1 MSRTLAD
8 HFLSELEEEAAT
20 TRRLLERVPEG
31 RNDFTPHP
39 KSMPFGYLAVLV
51 ATMPGWIPKILD
63 HDFLDL
69 APVDGSAP
77 PRVELTTAADLVA
90 RLDDA
95 VARGQEALGRT
106 TDAHLLDTTW
116 QLRVAGKVVAES
128 SRYHNVRVTTL
139 NHWAHHR
146 GQLTVYLRLL
156 EQPLPSIYGPTADD
170 RSFG

>member
-51 ATMPGWIPKILD
+51 ATMPGWIAMILD
-63 HDFLDL
+63 HEFLDL

-95 VARGQEALGRT
+95 VAKGQESLRRT

-116 QLRVAGKVVAES
+116 QLRVAARS
-128 SRYHNVRVTTL
+128 WPSRRAITTC
-139 NHWAHHR
+139 A
-146 GQLTVYLRLL
+146 
-156 EQPLPSIYGPTADD
+156 
-170 RSFG
+170 